1 MINEEN
7 FEKLNS
13 ELMKAEV
20 ELLNM
25 NEELNTLMVE
35 KKTIEEKVMKSVLD
49 DKNFSNDAKRK
60 IEKNI
65 RLKSHDYYNKCLEQ
79 EGKLSYDIKVKNIEH
94 SGISRSFSFMKALC
108 YKEGGK

>member
-1 MINEEN
+1 MIDEEK
-7 FEKLNS
+7 FEKFNN
-13 ELMKAEV
+13 KIITAEV

-35 KKTIEEKVMKSVLD
+35 KRTIEENVMKIVLD

-65 RLKSHDYYNKCLEQ
+65 RLKDHDYYKKLLEQ

-94 SGISRSFSFMKALC
+94 SGLSRNFSFMKALC